1 MHALYERLP
10 WVLDMTFPE
19 NYCRTRTKY
28 AAQNLD
34 MLNKIC
40 LHILKKSDMKASF
53 KGKRKA
59 AEWNKTIWKIYS
71 IFDASA
77 LKVVND

>member
-1 MHALYERLP
+1 
-10 WVLDMTFPE
+10 
-19 NYCRTRTKY
+19 
-28 AAQNLD
+28 
-34 MLNKIC
+34 
-40 LHILKKSDMKASF
+40 MKASF